1 MKGYETMRILK
12 ETSDIIH
19 ICLQNALIDSETKTL
34 LDFLENFRE
43 ELNSSVQRIPQDN
56 LSNFFVFM
64 DGLRA
69 THYYHLRRS
78 EVANFARNLS
88 ITLVYFAKWLGFDN
102 AESLSRFKSI
112 FSDLRKN
119 LKKSFESDAPDYS
132 VHERKIEE
140 LSSDVRDRIGG
151 RLIVDTSEAEL
162 FKIWISLIEVFGG
175 FNPLTKAKFIEW
187 YTNEVQIPTSH
198 KRAIREILSVP
209 VSVGKYKNYVDFP
222 KNNGY
227 QSLQATMTI
236 QFYSPVLPGLQFELQ
251 VRSRDMDKVAISGSA
266 SHKVYNQNKLMYKVI
281 SIDDPTVLLRLKKGL
296 DDFIPLCHC
305 RISTSGNV
313 EVID

>member
-1 MKGYETMRILK
+1 MRILK
-12 ETSDIIH
+12 QTSDIIH
-19 ICLQNALIDSETKTL
+19 NCLQNALNDPQTKTL

-43 ELNSSVQRIPQDN
+43 ELNSSVKSIPQEN

-78 EVANFARNLS
+78 EVTNFARNLS

-102 AESLSRFKSI
+102 AEALARFKSVL
-112 FSDLRKN
+112 SDIRKN
-119 LKKSFESDAPDYS
+119 LDKSFESDAPDYS

-151 RLIVDTSEAEL
+151 RLVVDTSEEEL

-175 FNPLTKAKFIEW
+175 FNPLTKSKFIDW
-187 YTNEVQIPTSH
+187 YTNESTIPTSH

-209 VSVGKYKNYVDFP
+209 VSVGKYKNYVNFP
-222 KNNGY
+222 KANGY

-236 QFYSPVLPGLQFELQ
+236 QFYSSVLPGLQFELQ

-266 SHKVYNQNKLMYKVI
+266 SHQMYKQNKLMHKVI
-281 SIDDPTVLLRLKKGL
+281 SIDDPIVLLKLKKGL

-305 RISTSGNV
+305 RINTNGNV